1 MTAKIEKVLLL
12 DGVDS
17 VCGEILQKAGIKVT
31 VHAKLS
37 KEQLAEELKVRSKKK
52 TLGDNCKPLKN
63 IVNFYVYSHC

>member
-37 KEQLAEELKVRSKKK
+37 KEQLAEELKVSSEK

>member
-37 KEQLAEELKVRSKKK
+37 KEQLAEELKVSIE
-52 TLGDNCKPLKN
+52 KN
-63 IVNFYVYSHC
+63 PG